1 MSVINLKKITIG
13 LYLITFFNI
22 SFGVAVNNQT
32 QKKSETTKPK
42 TVTPKKGTGT
52 LKKGDWR

>member
-42 TVTPKKGTGT
+42 TVTPKKEQE
-52 LKKGDWR
+52 R